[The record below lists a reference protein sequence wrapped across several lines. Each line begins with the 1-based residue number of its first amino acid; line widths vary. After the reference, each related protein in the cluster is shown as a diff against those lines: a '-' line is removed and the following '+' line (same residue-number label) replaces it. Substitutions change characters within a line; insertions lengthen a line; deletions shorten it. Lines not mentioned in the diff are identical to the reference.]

1 MKKVLSFVLAL
12 VMVMALS
19 VTAFAASD
27 GGTTYNKD
35 NHNESKDVN
44 AKYTIAED
52 NTPTVYSFTVT
63 WDFDDANNLA
73 YAGEKAT
80 YNWSAANLNYTKD
93 VTAKAGWSGQAKVTV
108 SVVNNSNAALNF
120 ESTATSETYKL
131 GITTTGPASKKL
143 DSADKGV
150 DKTNENSKGNAT
162 DVTVIY
168 TFAKGENTLPITGTK
183 SADAVAVGNIS
194 ITVDKVTP
202 AAP

>member
-27 GGTTYNKD
+27 GGTTYDD
-35 NHNESKDVN
+35 NHNDSKDVN

-80 YNWSAANLNYTKD
+80 YNWNTTSLTYKKNVDAA
-93 VTAKAGWSGQAKVTV
+93 AGWTGQAKVTV
-108 SVVNNSNAALNF
+108 GVVNNSNAALNF

-150 DKTNENSKGNAT
+150 DKTDENSKGNAT

-168 TFAKGENTLPITGTK
+168 TFAKGENTLPITETK

>member
-27 GGTTYNKD
+27 GGTTYDD
-35 NHNESKDVN
+35 NHNDSRDVN
-44 AKYTIAED
+44 AKYTIAKD

-80 YNWSAANLNYTKD
+80 YNWNTTSLTYKKD
-93 VTAKAGWSGQAKVTV
+93 VDAAAGWTGQAKVTV
-108 SVVNNSNAALNF
+108 GVVNNSNAELDFSA
-120 ESTATSETYKL
+120 TATSDTYKL
-131 GITTTGPASKKL
+131 GIETTGTTSKTL

-150 DKTNENSKGNAT
+150 DKTDENSKGNAT
-162 DVTVIY
+162 DVSVIY
-168 TFAKGENTLPITGTK
+168 IFKEGTETQPITAIT
-183 SADAVAVGNIS
+183 SSEAIAVGNIS
-194 ITVDKVTP
+194 ISVAKK
-202 AAP
+202 

>member
-27 GGTTYNKD
+27 GGTIYND
-35 NHNESKDVN
+35 NHNGSKDVN

-63 WDFDDANNLA
+63 WDFDDTNNLA

-80 YNWSAANLNYTKD
+80 YNWNTTKLNYKKNVD
-93 VTAKAGWSGQAKVTV
+93 AEAGWSGQAKVTV
-108 SVVNNSNAALNF
+108 SVVNNSNAALEF
-120 ESTATSETYKL
+120 KSTATSETYKL
-131 GITTTGPASKKL
+131 GITTTGPASKRL

-150 DKTNENSKGNAT
+150 DKTSESSLGQAT

-168 TFAKGENTLPITGTK
+168 TFAEGENTLPITDTK